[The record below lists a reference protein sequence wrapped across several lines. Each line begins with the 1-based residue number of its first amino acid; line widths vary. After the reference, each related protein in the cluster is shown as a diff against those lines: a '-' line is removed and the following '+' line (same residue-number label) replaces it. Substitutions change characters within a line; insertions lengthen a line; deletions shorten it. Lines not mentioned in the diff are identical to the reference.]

1 MIYPTN
7 ILFLF
12 QGWFTTRHRQGSVK
26 VSRTCLR
33 MAYIVYDIYIYIH
46 VCTHH
51 ISSYYIYRDLKIT
64 SKIWVD
70 WQVCWCWHSRGSHFG
85 LGAWNPWNIVWL
97 MVPHLK
103 ICNTC
108 WFNDLPLKTHS
119 EVTEVI
125 RWWWF
130 TVLMMI
136 FWGYCHTMIYH
147 NMTQHEVYFFFGPTP
162 WITWWCTVCMI
173 PGYMIYIYIY
183 NIWCQYSTYSWLNI
197 YPVVNG
203 GSGSAVK
210 GALRLWPEIPK
221 KSHGNSP
228 LELLRVSQPS
238 YWKWP

>member
-33 MAYIVYDIYIYIH
+33 MAYIVYDIYIYMYAHIIY
-46 VCTHH
+46 HH
-51 ISSYYIYRDLKIT
+51 IIYIGISKSQVKYGLTGKCAGAGIREVAILGWVLEILETLFGLWFLIWKSVTLADLMIYRWKPILK
-64 SKIWVD
+64 SLKWFVD
-70 WQVCWCWHSRGSHFG
+70 G
-85 LGAWNPWNIVWL
+85 
-97 MVPHLK
+97 
-103 ICNTC
+103 
-108 WFNDLPLKTHS
+108 DLPF
-119 EVTEVI
+119 
-125 RWWWF
+125 WWWSSGDIATPWF
-130 TVLMMI
+130 ITT
-136 FWGYCHTMIYH
+136 WH
-147 NMTQHEVYFFFGPTP
+147 NMKYISSLDQPHELHDDVQYVWFRDI
-162 WITWWCTVCMI
+162 W
-173 PGYMIYIYIY
+173 YIY